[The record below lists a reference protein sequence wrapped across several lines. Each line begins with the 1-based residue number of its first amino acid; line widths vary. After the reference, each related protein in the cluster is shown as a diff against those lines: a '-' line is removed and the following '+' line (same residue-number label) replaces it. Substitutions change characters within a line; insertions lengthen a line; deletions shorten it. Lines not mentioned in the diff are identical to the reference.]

1 VKTLV
6 YPPPG
11 IHGFGRSRTVG
22 VVAQYLNGI
31 PGFCLVNALAE
42 QGIPLRVVEDRHHV
56 LHLHA
61 LAPMTTDQEVHAL
74 RAFAAVT
81 DQRLAWHGAVA

>member
-1 VKTLV
+1 VT
-6 YPPPG
+6 
-11 IHGFGRSRTVG
+11 
-22 VVAQYLNGI
+22 
-31 PGFCLVNALAE
+31 ALAE

-61 LAPMTTDQEVHAL
+61 LAVMTTGQEVHAL

-81 DQRLAWHGAVA
+81 DQRLAWHGAVT